1 MDILKSINWSS
12 FMFNLQLIITSVAV
26 ITIAFK
32 CITFVYT
39 KIKKGYLNIK
49 TEYDKICKIHTMIPS
64 IYSELTPNHGSSIKD
79 KIDKIDKKVD
89 ETTKVTNL
97 ICHRQRWILDN
108 RSEPIFECDANGNC
122 TWVNEKY
129 CQLTKHNISHFIGNG
144 WKSMIHEEDRER
156 VIQEWESAVEDK
168 RSSTCT
174 YRIVDADGNIYH
186 ISVISTIN
194 DIYGYIGTIK
204 IINKESD

>member
-1 MDILKSINWSS
+1 
-12 FMFNLQLIITSVAV
+12 MFNLQLIITSAAV

-49 TEYDKICKIHTMIPS
+49 TEYDKICIIHTMIPS

-89 ETTKVTNL
+89 ENTKVTNL

-108 RSEPIFECDANGNC
+108 RSEPIFECDINGNC

-144 WKSMIHEEDRER
+144 WKSMIHEDDRER

-194 DIYGYIGTIK
+194 DIYGYIGTIT
-204 IINKESD
+204 ILNKESD

>member
-12 FMFNLQLIITSVAV
+12 FMFNLQLIIASAAV

-49 TEYDKICKIHTMIPS
+49 TEYDKICIIHTMIPS

-89 ETTKVTNL
+89 ENTKVTNL

-108 RSEPIFECDANGNC
+108 RSEPIFESDANGNC

-144 WKSMIHEEDRER
+144 WKSMIHEDDRER

-174 YRIVDADGNIYH
+174 YRIVDVDGNIYH
-186 ISVISTIN
+186 ISAISTIN
-194 DIYGYIGTIK
+194 DIYGYIGTIT
-204 IINKESD
+204 ILNKESD

>member
-1 MDILKSINWSS
+1 
-12 FMFNLQLIITSVAV
+12 MFNLQLIITSAAV

-49 TEYDKICKIHTMIPS
+49 TEYDKICIIHTMIPS

-89 ETTKVTNL
+89 ENTKVTNL

-108 RSEPIFECDANGNC
+108 RSEPIFESDANGNC

-144 WKSMIHEEDRER
+144 WKSMIHEDDRER

-194 DIYGYIGTIK
+194 DIYGYIGTIT
-204 IINKESD
+204 ILNKESD

>member
-12 FMFNLQLIITSVAV
+12 FMFNLQLIITSAAV

-49 TEYDKICKIHTMIPS
+49 TEYDKICIIHTMIPS

-89 ETTKVTNL
+89 ENTKVTNL

-108 RSEPIFECDANGNC
+108 RSEPIFECDINGNC

-144 WKSMIHEEDRER
+144 WKSMIHEDDRER

-174 YRIVDADGNIYH
+174 YRIVDVDGNIYH
-186 ISVISTIN
+186 ISTISTIN
-194 DIYGYIGTIK
+194 DIYGYIGTIT
-204 IINKESD
+204 ILNKESD

>member
-12 FMFNLQLIITSVAV
+12 FMFNLQLIITSAAV

-49 TEYDKICKIHTMIPS
+49 TEYDKICIIHTMIPS

-89 ETTKVTNL
+89 ENTKVTNL

-108 RSEPIFECDANGNC
+108 RSEPIFECDINGNC

-194 DIYGYIGTIK
+194 DIYGYIGTIT
-204 IINKESD
+204 ILNKESD

>member
-89 ETTKVTNL
+89 ENTKVTNL

-108 RSEPIFECDANGNC
+108 RSEPIFECDSNGNC

-129 CQLTKHNISHFIGNG
+129 CQLTKHNISHVIGNG
-144 WKSMIHEEDRER
+144 WKNLIHEDDRER
-156 VIQEWESAVEDK
+156 VVQEWQSAVEDK

-174 YRIVDADGNIYH
+174 YRIVDTDGNIYQ
-186 ISVISTIN
+186 ISATATIN
-194 DIYGYIGTIK
+194 DMYGYIGTIK
-204 IINKESD
+204 ILNNECD

>member
-12 FMFNLQLIITSVAV
+12 FMFNLQLIITSAAV

-49 TEYDKICKIHTMIPS
+49 TEYDKICIIHTMIPS

-89 ETTKVTNL
+89 ENTKVTNL

-108 RSEPIFECDANGNC
+108 RSEPIFESDANGNC

-144 WKSMIHEEDRER
+144 WKSMIHEDDRER

-194 DIYGYIGTIK
+194 DIYGYIGTIT
-204 IINKESD
+204 ILNKESD

>member
-12 FMFNLQLIITSVAV
+12 FMFNLQLIITSAAV

-32 CITFVYT
+32 CLTFVYT

-49 TEYDKICKIHTMIPS
+49 TEYDKICIIHTMIPS
-64 IYSELTPNHGSSIKD
+64 IYSELTPNHGTSIKD

-89 ETTKVTNL
+89 ENTKVTNL

-156 VIQEWESAVEDK
+156 VIQEWESAVEDR

-174 YRIVDADGNIYH
+174 YRIVDVDGNIYH

-194 DIYGYIGTIK
+194 DIYGYIGTIT
-204 IINKESD
+204 ILNKKSD